1 MSYFNRLQQQAEAY
15 SGFAERGQEQIQNFD
30 TDKLMAEG
38 QATAY
43 KQGHQLMEGLVGQ
56 EIYRGLREGLPPL
69 LRTGKALAQRASGM
83 PTRRTPE
90 QPSGRDDNLPQ
101 GRAEPPPAP
110 SYEDALRSAGDTD
123 DAIGSQAQAAA
134 NRIRRMGGGRDTE
147 EGRNL
152 RYNPDTGRVED
163 ESGNPAQFAD
173 ERESQYRTPLE
184 QEQFENPNAGQ
195 RPVGQVPD
203 REDFGDTDLTSRAA
217 NARANQ
223 QFRDTQQDIER
234 QRANQPEAEGER
246 PPIAEDI
253 DEATR
258 SRGPYGSQRPAPLQ
272 DTERQALPD
281 LDELKAAQAARE
293 APVTAPQSAAEQAAQ
308 DTRFRPTSN
317 PVESETRSLESIADK
332 YRNVDDKL
340 PIGSKEKFTPREE
353 PEPLDL
359 EDIPSLKL
367 NQPTPLGRN
376 IQQPQDAYDS
386 EGRSRPPP
394 ERPTRTAPEPPEPEP
409 SQTQPPAESELDRAT
424 RRLNDLEEEDR
435 QAQAEPT
442 ARVTQPTA
450 DQARQLAGDDKDK
463 PPSYDDEADEADE
476 GLKKAATAGEDIEKA
491 EVSLAPEEEVA
502 SAIPGAGEILE
513 GLLAI
518 GGAIYGGV
526 EAAKADDVSAP
537 KQPQGPVAPQ
547 LAFSSAPVIDSDDYH
562 NR

>member
-1 MSYFNRLQQQAEAY
+1 MSFARLQQQAQAY

-30 TDKLMAEG
+30 TDKLIAEG

-56 EIYRGLREGLPPL
+56 EIYRGLQEGLPPL
-69 LRTGKALAQRASGM
+69 YRTGRALAQRARGM

-90 QPSGRDDNLPQ
+90 QPSGQDENLPQ
-101 GRAEPPPAP
+101 GRAEPAPAP

-123 DAIGSQAQAAA
+123 DAIGSQARAAA

-152 RYNPDTGRVED
+152 RYNTDTGRVED
-163 ESGNPAQFAD
+163 ESGNPARFGE
-173 ERESQYRTPLE
+173 ERESQFRTPLE

-195 RPVGQVPD
+195 RPVGQVGD
-203 REDFGDTDLTSRAA
+203 RRDYGDTDLTSRAA

-223 QFRDTQQDIER
+223 QFRDTQQDIQR

-258 SRGPYGSQRPAPLQ
+258 SRGPYGSQRPAPLK

-293 APVTAPQSAAEQAAQ
+293 APVTAPQSAAEQAVQ

-317 PVESETRSLESIADK
+317 PVESETRSIESIADK
-332 YRNVDDKL
+332 YRNVDDRV
-340 PIGSKEKFTPREE
+340 PIGSKERFTPREE
-353 PEPLDL
+353 PGPLDL
-359 EDIPSLKL
+359 EDIPSVKI

-376 IQQPQDAYDS
+376 IQQTEPYQTQPQ
-386 EGRSRPPP
+386 
-394 ERPTRTAPEPPEPEP
+394 RPTRPAPEPPEQEP
-409 SQTQPPAESELDRAT
+409 SQTQPPAESELDRGE
-424 RRLNDLEEEDR
+424 RRLAEFDEQDR

-442 ARVTQPTA
+442 ARVTQPNA

-463 PPSYDDEADEADE
+463 PPSYDDDAE
-476 GLKKAATAGEDIEKA
+476 GAEQSLKKAANVGEDIEKTEA
-491 EVSLAPEEEVA
+491 TLAPEEEVA
-502 SAIPGAGEILE
+502 DAIPGVGEILG

-518 GGAIYGGV
+518 GGAIAGAV
-526 EAAKADDVSAP
+526 EASKSDDSPP

-562 NR
+562 SR